1 MKYIN
6 IHVKKLF
13 IMTLLVMV
21 LSPISTYS
29 QTYQSTSA
37 TGKKLSVNIIKSDI
51 ESRENVTDVTGE
63 KPVVSSSTINAK
75 NINTE
80 IDNSYK
86 ALSKASAVTRAKSVD
101 FDYKVFESDD
111 YISILIIASTK
122 GAIVS
127 EQVDTVTFSRQN
139 GSIVQLT
146 EVIGT
151 KPIETVNSY
160 VQYILK
166 GQDSYAKDVTI
177 TKDSPFYIDKNELH
191 LVFDAYTLSNK
202 QTSYEDIVID
212 TSAITS
218 FSLSK
223 SDYYIKDKFNIRMIP
238 LRKTA
243 EGLYFD
249 VKWIASTRSFL
260 VTNKSG
266 INSTGSATSNEYTIN
281 GKKITLE
288 YSPEISNSTF
298 YVPISY
304 FTDVLGLS
312 YKIDTKGDIT
322 FYKFK

>member
-1 MKYIN
+1 MKYVN
-6 IHVKKLF
+6 IYAKKLF
-13 IMTLLVMV
+13 IIVLAVFV
-21 LSPISTYS
+21 LSPITVFG
-29 QTYQSTSA
+29 QTYQSKSA
-37 TGKKLSVNIIKSDI
+37 TGKTLSVNIVKSPI
-51 ESRENVTDVTGE
+51 ESRENVTNVTGI
-63 KPVVSSSTINAK
+63 KPIVSSLTINTK

-80 IDNSYK
+80 IDNIYK
-86 ALSKASAVTRAKSVD
+86 SLSKASATTRAKSVE

-122 GAIVS
+122 GATVS
-127 EQVDTVTFSRQN
+127 EQVDAITFSRQN
-139 GSIVQLT
+139 GDIIELS

-160 VQYILK
+160 VQYVLK
-166 GQDSYAKDVTI
+166 GQDSYTKETTI
-177 TKDSPFYIDKNELH
+177 TKNSPFYLDKNALH

-223 SDYYIKDKFNIRMIP
+223 NDYYIKDKFNIRMIP
-238 LRKTA
+238 LRKTS

-249 VKWIASTRSFL
+249 VKWIQSTRSF
-260 VTNKSG
+260 VVSNKSG
-266 INSTGSATSNEYTIN
+266 LNSTGSATSNEYTIN
-281 GKKITLE
+281 GKKVMLE
-288 YSPEISNSTF
+288 YSPEIMDSTF

-312 YKIDTKGDIT
+312 YKIDAKGDIT